1 MDWDMVNVQ
10 LRLVGPFLRHLMA
23 NAEVTRESRFE
34 KNMKFTGY
42 SQVLYEIVRPGGSRS
57 IFPNVAVPNAL
68 VCQVAEQ
75 PVFVGGVRR
84 TRIEMTNPAGIARVT
99 GMLRGWDAYNNPLVE
114 VYQLDG
120 ENAEVIYALN
130 KPKHTL
136 NENQSYG
143 RSFSEPTRREKLE
156 MCRVQGLALLDV
168 VDPGRLVPLRN
179 CTLLAGR
186 TESKP
191 LEYSSSNNY
200 LSEPHRVLFAEPGSR
215 IKMLF
220 REGQL
225 GLRLAIL
232 DVAPDVVE
240 RLLDPKQAAGVTLE
254 EARGRG
260 IQLGSTKI
268 VDWLPLR
275 TATDL
280 WSLGEK
286 RIQNLRTHSIGNA
299 RLDNP
304 AFPGKYSEGRVTV
317 TERSR
322 QVKGEGVSWDERI
335 LGMPFRLKRDHLV
348 YTVEKLESPDVL
360 VLNAPYDGATAVSQE
375 FVLTRE
381 KPGLHNLTYQRLE
394 DAVKARRAGL
404 SGKAW
409 QLGTEA
415 WGIES
420 RAYPEVLGTAND
432 SVLGVV
438 FYLFLLL
445 PFCFFLERLL
455 FASPRIEK
463 QIALF
468 FTIFVLMF
476 AVLWLVHPAFELVA
490 APPII
495 LLAFV
500 IMSLSGIVTVIV
512 YGKFNT
518 EMRLMQQGVR
528 GVQSA
533 EVNRASAV
541 LVAVSLGISQMR
553 RRRVRTALTCVTVV
567 LLTFIALSFT
577 STVQTISQA
586 HVDLSPGDEKDS
598 PYSGILLRQLNF
610 DALRPEAYEQV
621 LRETAGVDVVCAPR
635 YWLVAK
641 KDQQLYVDVLG
652 DSAGEVQQ
660 NDRRASPSS
669 LVGLSPEEIKVFPKI
684 AKSILKGGRWLQLED
699 RDVCLLSERIVK
711 DVLNLDP
718 AKAIGTKLRIGSYT
732 VELIG
737 VFNSETLGEVKDLDG
752 ETLSPADFSAS
763 AAAFGSDQQPQGQS
777 ATVENLESAATAKY
791 IHVDCAD
798 TVIVPWRLGQLLGAD
813 LRSVGVRV
821 ENDKYLQ
828 YLVDRVLQRL
838 EKNIYVGKD
847 GRRQFFASTGKMS
860 LAGLGNLVVPLL
872 ISVLILLNTMIGA
885 VYERGREITIF
896 SSLGLAPS
904 HIAALFMAEA
914 LVYATLGAIFGYLV
928 GQGVAKIIQM
938 AGISGLYLNYSS
950 SSAVF
955 VTAIVMLSVLGST
968 LYPAILAARAAA
980 PSEERSWGV
989 PEPKGDEISLE
1000 LPFSFQRDLVPGV
1013 VLFLHE
1019 FFDQHSEST
1028 LGKFTAKE
1036 VTLEA
1041 FHTERGQ
1048 GICLFFMAWLTPY
1061 DLGVSQEV
1069 QIYIIPETENLYV
1082 TEATFYRVSGY
1093 VNSWRRVNL
1102 PFLNALRKHFL
1113 IWRTYSAEQRQEY
1126 AVRGYYQF
1134 IEAFDAVGWPAPE
1147 GAELPEGMPQ
1157 AELDEEG
1164 RVVGDSGG
1172 KGAAPAPA

>member
-1 MDWDMVNVQ
+1 
-10 LRLVGPFLRHLMA
+10 
-23 NAEVTRESRFE
+23 
-34 KNMKFTGY
+34 
-42 SQVLYEIVRPGGSRS
+42 
-57 IFPNVAVPNAL
+57 
-68 VCQVAEQ
+68 
-75 PVFVGGVRR
+75 
-84 TRIEMTNPAGIARVT
+84 
-99 GMLRGWDAYNNPLVE
+99 
-114 VYQLDG
+114 
-120 ENAEVIYALN
+120 
-130 KPKHTL
+130 
-136 NENQSYG
+136 
-143 RSFSEPTRREKLE
+143 
-156 MCRVQGLALLDV
+156 
-168 VDPGRLVPLRN
+168 
-179 CTLLAGR
+179 
-186 TESKP
+186 
-191 LEYSSSNNY
+191 
-200 LSEPHRVLFAEPGSR
+200 
-215 IKMLF
+215 
-220 REGQL
+220 
-225 GLRLAIL
+225 
-232 DVAPDVVE
+232 
-240 RLLDPKQAAGVTLE
+240 
-254 EARGRG
+254 
-260 IQLGSTKI
+260 
-268 VDWLPLR
+268 
-275 TATDL
+275 
-280 WSLGEK
+280 
-286 RIQNLRTHSIGNA
+286 
-299 RLDNP
+299 
-304 AFPGKYSEGRVTV
+304 
-317 TERSR
+317 
-322 QVKGEGVSWDERI
+322 
-335 LGMPFRLKRDHLV
+335 
-348 YTVEKLESPDVL
+348 
-360 VLNAPYDGATAVSQE
+360 
-375 FVLTRE
+375 
-381 KPGLHNLTYQRLE
+381 
-394 DAVKARRAGL
+394 
-404 SGKAW
+404 
-409 QLGTEA
+409 
-415 WGIES
+415 
-420 RAYPEVLGTAND
+420 
-432 SVLGVV
+432 
-438 FYLFLLL
+438 
-445 PFCFFLERLL
+445 
-455 FASPRIEK
+455 
-463 QIALF
+463 
-468 FTIFVLMF
+468 
-476 AVLWLVHPAFELVA
+476 
-490 APPII
+490 
-495 LLAFV
+495 
-500 IMSLSGIVTVIV
+500 
-512 YGKFNT
+512 
-518 EMRLMQQGVR
+518 
-528 GVQSA
+528 
-533 EVNRASAV
+533 
-541 LVAVSLGISQMR
+541 VAVSLGISQMR

-621 LRETAGVDVVCAPR
+621 LRETAGENVSCAPR

-652 DSAGEVQQ
+652 DSAGQVQQ

-669 LVGLSPEEIKVFPKI
+669 LLGLSTDETKIFPKI
-684 AKSILKGGRWLQLED
+684 EKSILPGGRWLKPGD
-699 RDVCLLSERIVK
+699 RDVCLLSERLVK
-711 DVLNLDP
+711 DVLKLDP
-718 AKAIGTKLRIGSYT
+718 QSAIGTQLRIGSYT
-732 VELIG
+732 VSLVG
-737 VFNSETLGEVKDLDG
+737 VFSSEILGEVKDLDG

-763 AAAFGSDQQPQGQS
+763 AAAFGSDQQAQGQT

-798 TVIVPWRLGQLLGAD
+798 TVIVPWRLSQLLGAD
-813 LRSVGVRV
+813 LRSVAVRV
-821 ENDKYLQ
+821 EDNSELL

-847 GRRQFFASTGKMS
+847 GRRQFYASTGKMS

-914 LVYATLGAIFGYLV
+914 LVYATLGAILGYLV

-1013 VLFLHE
+1013 ALFLHE

-1164 RVVGDSGG
+1164 RVVGDAGG
-1172 KGAAPAPA
+1172 TRGAAPASA